1 MNKIYGEKKH
11 ESIIK
16 TRVNETMLNSYQDA
30 KNRNFTRKW
39 VDAYQQKV
47 HAANRVILQV
57 LTFYKRSSHYT

>member
-1 MNKIYGEKKH
+1 MNKIYGEKQH

-39 VDAYQQKV
+39 VDAYQ
-47 HAANRVILQV
+47 
-57 LTFYKRSSHYT
+57 